1 MWLNIKPTNLVRN
14 VMPRLLADIASL
26 CAALYLA
33 FSTYFFVGYVVFW
46 RHNPNLFRQI
56 EALFKA
62 LYVQNILLL
71 VLVGIVFFALFGFY
85 THARA
90 YQNRYKF
97 VVTVNVLTLI
107 FLRAWRRRT

>member
-1 MWLNIKPTNLVRN
+1 VCSAL
-14 VMPRLLADIASL
+14 PRLLNL
-26 CAALYLA
+26 V
-33 FSTYFFVGYVVFW
+33 FVGYVVFW

-71 VLVGIVFFALFGFY
+71 VLVGTVFLALFGFY
-85 THARA
+85 IHART

-97 VVTVNVLTLI
+97 VVTVNVLTLT

>member
-1 MWLNIKPTNLVRN
+1 VCSALPRFLNLV
-14 VMPRLLADIASL
+14 
-26 CAALYLA
+26 
-33 FSTYFFVGYVVFW
+33 FVGYVVFW

-71 VLVGIVFFALFGFY
+71 VLVETVFLALFAFY
-85 THARA
+85 IHART

>member
-1 MWLNIKPTNLVRN
+1 MQRST
-14 VMPRLLADIASL
+14 SL
-26 CAALYLA
+26 SQLSFCRIC
-33 FSTYFFVGYVVFW
+33 VFW

-62 LYVQNILLL
+62 FYVQNILLL
-71 VLVGIVFFALFGFY
+71 VLGETVFLALFAFY
-85 THARA
+85 IHART

-107 FLRAWRRRT
+107 FLRAWRRPNLRRLTTDSFRQQRTADVVYRL